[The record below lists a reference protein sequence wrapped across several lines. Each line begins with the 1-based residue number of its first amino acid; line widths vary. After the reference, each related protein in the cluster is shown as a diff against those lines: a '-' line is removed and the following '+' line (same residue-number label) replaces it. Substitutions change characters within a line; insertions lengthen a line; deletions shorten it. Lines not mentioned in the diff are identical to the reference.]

1 MQKILICV
9 NATECAKTVKNVARC
24 KMTELK
30 ACPFCGNN
38 IAPTIINDSDSSCR
52 NFAVVCSVNELTTIP
67 MANWKTGCGA
77 MCGYQRTK
85 EQTIEAWNR
94 REREKE

>member
-1 MQKILICV
+1 
-9 NATECAKTVKNVARC
+9 
-24 KMTELK
+24 MTELK

-38 IAPTIINDSDSSCR
+38 IAPTIINDSDGSCR

-85 EQTIEAWNR
+85 EQAIKAWNR
-94 REREKE
+94 RAE